1 MSEAKKMKY
10 KAAQAGKG
18 PGSGGSKPKV
28 QGGYLRSLLN
38 YSDRF

>member
-1 MSEAKKMKY
+1 MAKSPDS
-10 KAAQAGKG
+10 KG
-18 PGSGGSKPKV
+18 RGSGGSKPKV